1 MITKDDVQDIA
12 ISKTD
17 DHRRCTIVLGTGVG
31 KTKVGLTHLERN
43 TTPLQKVL
51 VVAPKKSI
59 FISWIDDA
67 GKFDKAHLLGRIV
80 FTTYLSIN
88 KHDPNDY
95 DIVYLDEVHRLLDS
109 HRLFLDNFK
118 GKILG
123 LTGTPP
129 KYHGSEKGRMVDEF
143 CPVVYSFQADDA
155 VENNILN
162 DYKIFVHMVSLSDK
176 KEYYVKNKT
185 NSFLTSE
192 KLNYQYWCQRLDAGA
207 GNLQMLRVMRMRAL
221 MEYPSKERYTKK
233 LIESISQKS
242 KVIVFAN
249 TQEQADKLSQYSY
262 HSGNTRSNENL
273 ELFKNSS
280 INCLTTVHQLSEGVN
295 IPNLKQGIIMHAYGN
310 ERKSAQRIGRLLRLN
325 PDDTAVVHILCYKD
339 TMDEQWVKQALEG
352 FDQSKITYKTF
363 NVLY

>member
-1 MITKDDVQDIA
+1 M
-12 ISKTD
+12 
-17 DHRRCTIVLGTGVG
+17 L
-31 KTKVGLTHLERN
+31 
-43 TTPLQKVL
+43 
-51 VVAPKKSI
+51 
-59 FISWIDDA
+59 
-67 GKFDKAHLLGRIV
+67 
-80 FTTYLSIN
+80 
-88 KHDPNDY
+88 
-95 DIVYLDEVHRLLDS
+95 
-109 HRLFLDNFK
+109 
-118 GKILG
+118 
-123 LTGTPP
+123 
-129 KYHGSEKGRMVDEF
+129 
-143 CPVVYSFQADDA
+143 
-155 VENNILN
+155 
-162 DYKIFVHMVSLSDK
+162 SLSDK
-176 KEYYVKNKT
+176 KDYYVKNKS

-192 KLNYQYWCQRLDAGA
+192 TLNYQYWSQRVESGA

-249 TQEQADKLSQYSY
+249 TQEQADKLSKYSY
-262 HSGNTRSNENL
+262 HSGNSRSDENL

-295 IPNLKQGIIMHAYGN
+295 IPDLRQGIIMHAYGN

-325 PDDTAVVHILCYKD
+325 PDDTAVVHILCYKS

>member
-1 MITKDDVQDIA
+1 
-12 ISKTD
+12 
-17 DHRRCTIVLGTGVG
+17 
-31 KTKVGLTHLERN
+31 
-43 TTPLQKVL
+43 
-51 VVAPKKSI
+51 
-59 FISWIDDA
+59 
-67 GKFDKAHLLGRIV
+67 V
-80 FTTYLSIN
+80 FTTYLSLN

-95 DIVYLDEVHRLLDS
+95 DIVYLDEVHSLLDS
-109 HRLFLDNFK
+109 HRPFLENYK

-129 KYHGSEKGRMVDEF
+129 KHHGSEKGIMVNNF

-162 DYKIFVHMVSLSDK
+162 DYKIFVHMLSLSEK
-176 KEYYVKNKT
+176 KDYLVKNKN
-185 NSFLTSE
+185 NSFMTSE
-192 KLNYQYWCQRLDAGA
+192 KLNYQYWSQRVESGA
-207 GNLQMLRVMRMRAL
+207 GNLHMLRVMRMRAI

-233 LIESISQKS
+233 LLASITQKS

-262 HSGNTRSNENL
+262 HSNNARSEENL
-273 ELFKNSS
+273 QLFKDSQ

-295 IPNLKQGIIMHAYGN
+295 IPNLKQGIILHAYGN

-325 PDDTAVVHILCYKD
+325 PDETAVVHILCYKN
-339 TMDEQWVKQALEG
+339 TIDEQWVKTALDG
-352 FDQSKITYKTF
+352 FDKSKVTYKTF

>member
-1 MITKDDVQDIA
+1 MNKDDIQFEA
-12 ISKTD
+12 LAKTD
-17 DHRRCTIVLGTGVG
+17 NIHRCTLALATGVG
-31 KTKVGLTHLERN
+31 KTKVGLNHINRN
-43 TTPLQKVL
+43 TSPLNKVL

-59 FISWIDDA
+59 FVSWIDDA
-67 GKFDKAHLLGRIV
+67 GKFDMANLLGRIV

-95 DIVYLDEVHRLLDS
+95 DIVYLDEVHSLLDS
-109 HRLFLDNFK
+109 HRLFLENFK

-129 KYHGSEKGRMVDEF
+129 KHHGSEKGKMVDEF
-143 CPVVYSFQADDA
+143 CPVVYSFEADDA

-162 DYKIFVHMVSLSDK
+162 DYKIFVHMLSLSDK
-176 KEYYVKNKT
+176 KDYYVKNKS

-192 KLNYQYWCQRLDAGA
+192 TLNYQYWSQRVEAGS

-249 TQEQADKLSQYSY
+249 TQEQADKLSKYSY
-262 HSGNTRSNENL
+262 HSGNSRSDENL

-295 IPNLKQGIIMHAYGN
+295 IPDLRQGIIMHAYGN

-325 PDDTAVVHILCYKD
+325 PDDTAVVHILCYKS

>member
-1 MITKDDVQDIA
+1 MIREDVQREA
-12 ISKTD
+12 LSLTD
-17 DHRRCTIVLGTGVG
+17 DHRRCTIVLATGVG
-31 KTKVGLTHLERN
+31 KTKVGLTHVERN
-43 TTPLQKVL
+43 TSPLQKVL

-59 FISWIDDA
+59 FKSWIDDA

-95 DIVYLDEVHRLLDS
+95 DIVYLDEVHSLLDS
-109 HRLFLDNFK
+109 HRLFLENYK

-129 KYHGSEKGRMVDEF
+129 KHHGSEKGRMVNDY
-143 CPVVYSFQADDA
+143 CPVVYSFEADDA

-162 DYKIFVHMVSLSDK
+162 DYKIFVHMLELSDK

-185 NSFLTSE
+185 SSFLTSE
-192 KLNYQYWCQRLDAGA
+192 KLNYQYWSQRVESGA
-207 GNLQMLRVMRMRAL
+207 GNMHMLRVMRMRAL

-233 LIESISQKS
+233 LLASITQKS

-262 HSGNTRSNENL
+262 HSGNTRSEENL
-273 ELFKNSS
+273 QLFKDSQ
-280 INCLTTVHQLSEGVN
+280 INCLSTVHQLSEGVN
-295 IPNLKQGIIMHAYGN
+295 IPNLKQGIILHAYGN

-325 PDDTAVVHILCYKD
+325 PDETAVVHILCYKN
-339 TMDEQWVKQALEG
+339 TIDEHWVKSALEG
-352 FDQSKITYKTF
+352 FDQTKVTYKTF
-363 NVLY
+363 NVVY

>member
-1 MITKDDVQDIA
+1 
-12 ISKTD
+12 
-17 DHRRCTIVLGTGVG
+17 
-31 KTKVGLTHLERN
+31 
-43 TTPLQKVL
+43 
-51 VVAPKKSI
+51 
-59 FISWIDDA
+59 
-67 GKFDKAHLLGRIV
+67 
-80 FTTYLSIN
+80 
-88 KHDPNDY
+88 
-95 DIVYLDEVHRLLDS
+95 
-109 HRLFLDNFK
+109 
-118 GKILG
+118 
-123 LTGTPP
+123 
-129 KYHGSEKGRMVDEF
+129 MVDEF

-176 KEYYVKNKT
+176 KDYYVKNKT

-262 HSGNTRSNENL
+262 HSGNSRSNENL

>member
-17 DHRRCTIVLGTGVG
+17 DYRRCTIVLGTGVG
-31 KTKVGLTHLERN
+31 KTKVGLTHVERN

-95 DIVYLDEVHRLLDS
+95 DIVYLDEVHSLLDS
-109 HRLFLDNFK
+109 HRFFLENYK

-129 KYHGSEKGRMVDEF
+129 KHHGSEKGRMVNDF

-162 DYKIFVHMVSLSDK
+162 DYKIFVHMLELSDK

-185 NSFLTSE
+185 NSFVTSE
-192 KLNYQYWCQRLDAGA
+192 KLNYQYWSQRVESGG
-207 GNLQMLRVMRMRAL
+207 GNMHMLRVMRMRAL

-233 LIESISQKS
+233 LLASITQKS

-262 HSGNTRSNENL
+262 HSGNTRSEENL
-273 ELFKNSS
+273 QLFKDDH
-280 INCLTTVHQLSEGVN
+280 INCLSTVHQLSEGVN
-295 IPNLKQGIIMHAYGN
+295 IPNLKQGIILHAYGN

-325 PDDTAVVHILCYKD
+325 PDETAVVHILCYKN
-339 TMDEQWVKQALEG
+339 TIDEHWVKSALEG
-352 FDQSKITYKTF
+352 FDQTKVTYKTF
-363 NVLY
+363 NVVY

>member
-12 ISKTD
+12 IAKTD

-31 KTKVGLTHLERN
+31 KTKVGLTHLDRN
-43 TTPLQKVL
+43 TSPLNTVL

-59 FISWIDDA
+59 FQSWIDDA
-67 GKFDKAHLLGRIV
+67 GKFDKAYLLGRVV
-80 FTTYLSIN
+80 FTTYLSLN
-88 KHDPNDY
+88 KHNPNDY
-95 DIVYLDEVHRLLDS
+95 DIVYLDEVHSLLDS
-109 HRLFLDNFK
+109 HRLFLNNFK

-129 KYHGSEKGRMVDEF
+129 KHHGSEKGRMVTEF

-162 DYKIFVHMVSLSDK
+162 DYKIFVHMLDLSDK
-176 KEYYVKNKT
+176 KEYHVKNKN

-192 KLNYQYWCQRLDAGA
+192 KLNYQYWSQRVEVGG
-207 GNLQMLRVMRMRAL
+207 GNIHMLRVMRMRAL

-233 LIESISQKS
+233 LLASITQKG

-262 HSGNTRSNENL
+262 HSGNLRSDENL
-273 ELFKNSS
+273 KLFKDGQ

-295 IPNLKQGIIMHAYGN
+295 IPNLRQGVILHAYGN

-325 PDDTAVVHILCYKD
+325 PDDTAIVHILCYKN
-339 TMDEQWVKQALEG
+339 TIDEQWVKSALEG
-352 FDQSKITYKTF
+352 FDQNKVFYKTF
-363 NVLY
+363 NVIY

>member
-12 ISKTD
+12 IAKTD

-43 TTPLQKVL
+43 TSPLNKVL

-59 FISWIDDA
+59 FQSWIDDA
-67 GKFDKAHLLGRIV
+67 GKFDKAYLLGRIV

-95 DIVYLDEVHRLLDS
+95 DIVYLDEVHSLLNS
-109 HRLFLDNFK
+109 HRYFLDNYK

-129 KYHGSEKGRMVDEF
+129 KHNTSEKGRMVQEF

-155 VENNILN
+155 VDNNILN
-162 DYKIFVHMVSLSDK
+162 DYKIFVHMLSLSEK

-192 KLNYQYWCQRLDAGA
+192 KLNYNYWSQRVESGA
-207 GNLQMLRVMRMRAL
+207 GNMHMLRVMRMRAL

-233 LIESISQKS
+233 LLASITQKS

-262 HSGNTRSNENL
+262 HSGNTRSDENL
-273 ELFKNSS
+273 QLFKDGY
-280 INCLTTVHQLSEGVN
+280 INCLSTVHQLSEGVN
-295 IPNLKQGIIMHAYGN
+295 IPNLKQGIILHAYGN

-325 PDDTAVVHILCYKD
+325 PDETAVVHILCYKN
-339 TMDEQWVKQALEG
+339 TIDEHWVKSALEG
-352 FDQSKITYKTF
+352 FDQTKVTYKTF
-363 NVLY
+363 NVVY

>member
-17 DHRRCTIVLGTGVG
+17 DHRRCSIVLGTGVG

-43 TTPLQKVL
+43 TSPLNKVL

-59 FISWIDDA
+59 FQSWIDDA

-95 DIVYLDEVHRLLDS
+95 DIVYLDEVHSLLDS
-109 HRLFLDNFK
+109 HRYFLDNYK

-129 KYHGSEKGRMVDEF
+129 KHNTSEKGRMVQEF

-162 DYKIFVHMVSLSDK
+162 DYKIFVHMLELSDK

-192 KLNYQYWCQRLDAGA
+192 KLNYNYWSQRVESGA
-207 GNLQMLRVMRMRAL
+207 GNMHMLRVMRMRAL

-233 LIESISQKS
+233 LLASITQKS

-262 HSGNTRSNENL
+262 HSGNTRSDENL
-273 ELFKNSS
+273 QLFKDGY
-280 INCLTTVHQLSEGVN
+280 INCLSTVHQLSEGVN
-295 IPNLKQGIIMHAYGN
+295 IPNLKQGIILHAYGN

-325 PDDTAVVHILCYKD
+325 PNETAVVHILCYKN
-339 TMDEQWVKQALEG
+339 TIDEHWVKQALEG
-352 FDQSKITYKTF
+352 FDQSKVTYKTF
-363 NVLY
+363 NVVY